1 VSRPELDEIV
11 LSDPPRAWVELGF
24 SVDADDVISLGAV
37 RIRLGA
43 PGSGI
48 VGLTLRGLDDG
59 HDLDGLPMHASSAE
73 PPAQASH
80 PIGARAVDHVVALTP
95 DLDRT
100 TAKLIAAGFDHRATR
115 GGRAFFVLGP
125 CLLELG
131 GPAGDHAHLWGLT
144 LVVDDLDRAAELLG
158 GRLKEPKQA
167 VQPGR
172 RIATVRSREAGLTTA
187 LALMTPR

>member
-11 LSDPPRAWVELGF
+11 LADPPQAWAELGF
-24 SVDADDVISLGAV
+24 TVDADDVISLGGV

-43 PGSGI
+43 PGTGI
-48 VGLTLRGLDDG
+48 VGLTLRGIDDG
-59 HDLDGLPMHASSAE
+59 HDLDGLPMRASSVE
-73 PPAQASH
+73 PPAPASH

-115 GGRAFFVLGP
+115 GDQAFFVLGP

-131 GPAGDHAHLWGLT
+131 GPAGAHAHLWGLT
-144 LVVDDLDRAAELLG
+144 LVVDDLDRAAEMLG